1 VIRHR
6 SLVVT
11 IVCFL
16 AALPLFAQ
24 QSSAPPADKPAENSE
39 ILIAKVKAD
48 KKLLVAQNMG
58 LTEAEAKNFWPVYD
72 SYQKDLTAINERLI
86 ATVAAFAKSYN
97 TGAPV
102 SDDTAKKLMED
113 YLAIEQDEVNLKKTY
128 AKKLTGVIPTSKIAR
143 YLQIETKVR
152 AAIKWDMAKSVP
164 LVQ

>member
-6 SLVVT
+6 SFVT
-11 IVCFL
+11 AIVFL

-24 QSSAPPADKPAENSE
+24 QSSAPAGDKPAENSD

-58 LTEAEAKNFWPVYD
+58 LTEAEAKNFWPIYE
-72 SYQKDLTAINERLI
+72 SYQKDLGAINDRLI

-97 TGAPV
+97 TGAPASEEV
-102 SDDTAKKLMED
+102 AKKLMDD
-113 YLAIEQDEVNLKKTY
+113 YLAVEQDEVNLKKTY

-143 YLQIETKVR
+143 YLQIETKIR

>member
-6 SLVVT
+6 SLVT
-11 IVCFL
+11 AIVFL

-24 QSSAPPADKPAENSE
+24 QSSAPPAGDKPAENAD

-58 LTEAEAKNFWPVYD
+58 LTEAEAKNFWPVYE
-72 SYQKDLTAINERLI
+72 SYQKDLGAINQRLGD
-86 ATVAAFAKSYN
+86 TVSAFAKAYN

-102 SDDTAKKLMED
+102 SDDVAKKLMED
-113 YLAIEQDEVNLKKTY
+113 YLSVEQDEVNIKKTY
-128 AKKLTGVIPTSKIAR
+128 AKKLTGVIPTQKIAR
-143 YLQIETKVR
+143 YLQIETKIR
-152 AAIKWDMAKSVP
+152 SAIKWDMAKNVP

>member
-6 SLVVT
+6 SFVT
-11 IVCFL
+11 AIVFL

-24 QSSAPPADKPAENSE
+24 QSSAPAGDKPAENSD

-58 LTEAEAKNFWPVYD
+58 LTEAEAKNFWPIYE
-72 SYQKDLTAINERLI
+72 SYQKDLGAINDRLI

-97 TGAPV
+97 TGAPASEDV
-102 SDDTAKKLMED
+102 AKKLMDD
-113 YLAIEQDEVNLKKTY
+113 YLAVEQDEVNLKKTY

-143 YLQIETKVR
+143 YLQIETKIR
-152 AAIKWDMAKSVP
+152 AAIKWDMAKNVP